1 MRRAG
6 QRTRCVGAGA
16 GPESARRPAG
26 TAAAHLS
33 VHCPRSRRG
42 PAHRRRR
49 RRDVP
54 RQDRGARD
62 RRGDLRAAA
71 APLHARLA
79 LGGARTES
87 PRDQAP
93 HRAHR
98 RHPVARA
105 SAAGVPVPSAL
116 PASAQERAL
125 PHRAA
130 RAAGNHAPPRA
141 PRGVSL
147 RRGADVTAGGGL
159 LLAQTL
165 TNLVISPAGPGL
177 PSGWRLSRIQGVEP
191 PAFEVTRVHTLRM
204 ITIAQGGT
212 ATYRLRNAI
221 RPPSSLRPGGLTW
234 RWRAGTP
241 LRGADLKRRAGDDS
255 PIRVVITFQD
265 GRTLVYAWG
274 NRESRNELR
283 QKSATSRGRRP
294 NAGIWLC
301 GRKIASASYRAPR
314 ATARG

>member
-54 RQDRGARD
+54 RQDRGARA

-79 LGGARTES
+79 LGGPGTES

-93 HRAHR
+93 HRAR
-98 RHPVARA
+98 RRRPVARA

-125 PHRAA
+125 P
-130 RAAGNHAPPRA
+130 
-141 PRGVSL
+141 
-147 RRGADVTAGGGL
+147 
-159 LLAQTL
+159 
-165 TNLVISPAGPGL
+165 
-177 PSGWRLSRIQGVEP
+177 
-191 PAFEVTRVHTLRM
+191 
-204 ITIAQGGT
+204 
-212 ATYRLRNAI
+212 
-221 RPPSSLRPGGLTW
+221 
-234 RWRAGTP
+234 
-241 LRGADLKRRAGDDS
+241 RRAGDDS

-274 NRESRNELR
+274 NRESRNE
-283 QKSATSRGRRP
+283 SFASWAGRNRMVVVLQRAEDADGSWHVERRDP
-294 NAGIWLC
+294 FGDYRRLWNNAPKPIVSVGVSSDSDGL
-301 GRKIASASYRAPR
+301 KIRAAAEIGDLTWHAP
-314 ATARG
+314 